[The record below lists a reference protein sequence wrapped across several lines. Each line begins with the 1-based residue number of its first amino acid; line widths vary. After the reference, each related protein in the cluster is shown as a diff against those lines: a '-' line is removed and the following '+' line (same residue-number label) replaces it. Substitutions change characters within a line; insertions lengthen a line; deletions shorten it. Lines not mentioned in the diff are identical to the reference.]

1 MITTATVTCGP
12 TLRARVEVLHQI
24 NERFFEV
31 KVIEGRGGWDKPGKI
46 LMVRASIMSDVEAG
60 DNVPE
65 SLTPAPVVAEPAP
78 LSEPIDGE
86 AYIEI
91 LLARQAAY
99 VSRNFPYGTHVM
111 PLLESFVRD
120 EDIPF
125 VIVPEPVTPPKHTP
139 VPRVYRS
146 VESIRAELA
155 KVTAQRAAIGGSDI
169 PDRAAANISPFA
181 KSKAAARAGR
191 RRFAQ
196 MDRDLE
202 KYVALTKR
210 IENLTFILLMA
221 EAREK

>member
-46 LMVRASIMSDVEAG
+46 LMVRASIMSDIEAEV
-60 DNVPE
+60 DAPE
-65 SLTPAPVVAEPAP
+65 SLTPAPVLDEPAP

-86 AYIEI
+86 AYIEV

-99 VSRNFPYGTHVM
+99 VSRNFPYGTHLA

-120 EDIPF
+120 EDVAY
-125 VIVPEPVTPPKHTP
+125 VIIPEPTVQAKRTPK
-139 VPRVYRS
+139 PRIYRS
-146 VESIRAELA
+146 AESIRAEL
-155 KVTAQRAAIGGSDI
+155 KQVTAQRDAIGGNDI
-169 PDRAAANISPFA
+169 PDRAAANLSPFA
-181 KSKAAARAGR
+181 RSQAAARAGR

-202 KYVALTKR
+202 RYVALTKR
-210 IENLTFILLMA
+210 IETLSMSLLMA
-221 EAREK
+221 EARES